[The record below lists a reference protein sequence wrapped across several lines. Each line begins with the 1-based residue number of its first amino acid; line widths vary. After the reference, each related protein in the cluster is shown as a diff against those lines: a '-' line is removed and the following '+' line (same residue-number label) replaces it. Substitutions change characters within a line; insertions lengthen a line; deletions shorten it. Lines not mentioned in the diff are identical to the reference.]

1 MVAIT
6 KGREQMKLKKV
17 LMIIFLVLLTAAC
30 GQQEQENDEK
40 TTEEST
46 TEEAAAESKNTF
58 PLTGIATDGST
69 DARAIAVMINNHPQA
84 RPQSGLQ
91 DADLVYEILAEG
103 EVTRFLAVYQSDFPE
118 RVGPVRSARDYYI
131 QLAKGLD
138 AIYINHGYSPDA
150 KELLDNGY
158 IDHLN
163 GLFYDGTL
171 FQRDKSRKAPHNSYI
186 AFDKIIEGAEKNS
199 FDLKGAPPAFSFLT
213 EDELASLSGNEASAF
228 TVKYGSASFD
238 VSYEYSETE
247 QAYKRFTSNIQ
258 TVDNDT
264 GEPVLLDNI
273 VVIEA
278 AHKVIDNEGRRDV
291 DLQSGGKGYLM
302 QKGKWNEIEW
312 ISKDH
317 LIILMENQEE
327 VKLVPGKTWINII
340 PDQPGIET
348 TVTFQ

>member
-1 MVAIT
+1 
-6 KGREQMKLKKV
+6 MKLKRI
-17 LMIIFLVLLTAAC
+17 LLIIFLVLLTAAC
-30 GQQEQENDEK
+30 SQQEQEDDEK
-40 TTEEST
+40 TREEST
-46 TEEAAAESKNTF
+46 TEQETSESKNTF
-58 PLTGIATDGST
+58 PLTGIATNGST
-69 DARAIAVMINNHPQA
+69 DTRAITVMINNHTQA

-91 DADLVYEILAEG
+91 DADLVYEVLAEG
-103 EVTRFLAVYQSDFPE
+103 EVTRFLAVYQSEFPE

-171 FQRDKSRKAPHNSYI
+171 FKRDKSRKAPHNSYI

-199 FDLKGAPPAFSFLT
+199 FDLKGAPPAFGFLT
-213 EDELASLSGNEASAF
+213 EDERASLSGNEGSAF
-228 TVKYGSASFD
+228 IVKYGSASYD
-238 VSYEYSETE
+238 VTYEYSESD
-247 QAYKRFTSNIQ
+247 QVYKRFTSNEQ
-258 TVDNDT
+258 TIDNDT

-278 AHKVIDNEGRRDV
+278 AHKVIDSQGRRDV
-291 DLQSGGKGYLM
+291 DLQSSGKGYLM

-317 LIILMENQEE
+317 LIILMKNKEE
-327 VKLVPGKTWINII
+327 ARLVPGKTWINII
-340 PDQPGIET
+340 PDQPGLET
-348 TVTFQ
+348 AVTFQ